1 VSREKEIGVAS
12 VVGAVVALAFANVI
26 GNEPGEE
33 GDWGLFILFSA
44 VAALI
49 AVLVFGR
56 VIPRARA
63 APPGVNRPARTGFVV
78 SLLGFL
84 TVAVFWTGLPYVL
97 GAGGALLGRIG
108 EERSRQAGHRGLALA
123 AIVLGVLAIV
133 LAVVVLVTDEAS

>member
-56 VIPRARA
+56 VIPRSRA

-108 EERSRQAGHRGLALA
+108 EERSPQAGQRGLALA